1 MKSLSFSALLFAL
14 TLAAAAQ
21 DKPRVYVSGK
31 GTQNVATNASTGG
44 NRWFRTG
51 HSESNVDA
59 HDESM
64 EVNKDLQKDCSGITV
79 TLNESAA
86 DYTVMLDRESK
97 QKRGLLR
104 TNSQIQVA
112 NRAGDLLGASATRTV
127 NSAAKD
133 ACNLILADWAQHGKL
148 APTPVSE
155 EKPAP
160 PAASVQ
166 AAPVQAAVVSTP
178 TAISTPTAAAPTTQ
192 ETSAPTQTP
201 ALVQR
206 GAVIS
211 GAMPENQ
218 NPVDAAKRTKQ
229 HQACLKLAASN
240 SSITCQ

>member
-1 MKSLSFSALLFAL
+1 MKSLIFSILLFTL
-14 TLAAAAQ
+14 TITAAAQ

-31 GTQNVATNASTGG
+31 GTQNVATNASSGG

-112 NRAGDLLGASATRTV
+112 NRAGDLLGSSATRTV
-127 NSAAKD
+127 NGAAKD
-133 ACNLILADWAQHGKL
+133 ACSLILADWAQHGRSV
-148 APTPVSE
+148 PTPVSE
-155 EKPAP
+155 EKH
-160 PAASVQ
+160 
-166 AAPVQAAVVSTP
+166 
-178 TAISTPTAAAPTTQ
+178 APTVPTQATAVSIPIALVPAVQ
-192 ETSAPTQTP
+192 ETTAQAP
-201 ALVQR
+201 ASIQR

-211 GAMPENQ
+211 GTMPENQ
-218 NPVDAAKRTKQ
+218 NPADAAKRTKQ
-229 HQACLKLAASN
+229 HQACLKLAANNPSV
-240 SSITCQ
+240 TCQ

>member
-1 MKSLSFSALLFAL
+1 MKSLSFSVLLFTL
-14 TLAAAAQ
+14 TIAAAAQ

-31 GTQNVATNASTGG
+31 GTQNVATNASSGG

-112 NRAGDLLGASATRTV
+112 NRAGDLLGSSATRTV

-133 ACNLILADWAQHGKL
+133 ACYLIVSDWAQHSKL

-155 EKPAP
+155 EKPVTP
-160 PAASVQ
+160 S
-166 AAPVQAAVVSTP
+166 AAVQVAPVSTP
-178 TAISTPTAAAPTTQ
+178 SGVVPAVQ
-192 ETSAPTQTP
+192 ETPAQAP

-218 NPVDAAKRTKQ
+218 NPVDAAKHTKQ
-229 HQACLKLAASN
+229 HQACMKLAANN